1 MTTEASFDH
10 DFLRTEK
17 MMIDE
22 VLVLQSYYRN
32 LTYSKKV
39 IFSESSQT
47 WRFDESFNLLL
58 SDNHKV
64 IS

>member
-1 MTTEASFDH
+1 MTTEVSFDH